1 MRVLTLMALLILAGC
16 GADQSETATTQVT
29 PVGASTDYLSPELR
43 EQVEALKREVRE
55 QPLSDSAAALN
66 DRAQLLYAWANAMAM
81 KGDDIPWSLPQ
92 TVAAISRYNNLPRG
106 ETLAPA
112 QLRRGAEQVNDYIEQ
127 LRLRDEN
134 PAALGV
140 ATLLNPGPHVV
151 LSFQTIEVVYQV
163 GSEGLPAGG
172 SISLGVHR
180 SAGISLQADDPT
192 AEDYVT
198 ATASREGVTIVVDE
212 TVGSGRRQALKF
224 DVVGGDLEPAD
235 TVTFRYGDMSG
246 GGPGSRMQ
254 PRSND
259 FIPMELHVAFTPDG
273 TSYTLPRMGLKT
285 QGAEV
290 AGVRG
295 FAPSIVKVG
304 ESFTISV
311 RSEDQFTNRATGAVP
326 AYDLLLDGKPWARLA
341 AGDAITLVDDISF
354 DKPGVYRFALQST
367 DGKIMGEVNP
377 VLVETEPTQRIYW
390 GETHGHSGMAEGQ
403 GTSDAFFAFGRDDAR
418 LDFLVHS
425 EHDIWMDDAEW
436 RELAANTR
444 EYLKEGE
451 FIPFLGYEWTVEQSY
466 GGHHNVVFR
475 TPDNRVRIPQ
485 QTYPALSQLYAGLR
499 QNHDPQD
506 VLIIPHA
513 HQAGDW
519 RNSDP
524 TMETLV
530 EIQSNHGV
538 FEWFGHM
545 YLRHGH
551 HVGFVSASDD
561 HTSHP
566 GYGVSRGRRSGLGAV
581 MAPAKTSDAIFDAM
595 KSLATYASTGDRPI
609 VRFSINGEPMGQR
622 AAFAENRTVSGEV
635 YGTAPIDEL
644 VVLRNSEEIWREDLR
659 TAKKV
664 AGANQVIEVN
674 MQSSSQPL
682 LDQRDNPRGGR
693 PWVGTI
699 EVTGAKLAAVTA
711 PGFIDVLT
719 QGYEIDADN
728 PNLVR
733 FRTWTRGNHSSLILE
748 LTGVTAATKINVN
761 IDPARESATNGFTLY
776 RDSVRIPRLRK
787 SFALV
792 ELKDGQLR
800 EVQDVEG
807 QLDELWVR
815 RVAPAGILDHKF
827 EFVDTSAR
835 QGDYYTLRVVQA
847 NDQMAWASPVWVGGY
862 SPR

>member
-1 MRVLTLMALLILAGC
+1 MRILTLLAVLALVGC
-16 GADQSETATTQVT
+16 TQGQTENKQASASNETAAGDYMSADLRSRVESLKQQVQNE
-29 PVGASTDYLSPELR
+29 PE
-43 EQVEALKREVRE
+43 VE
-55 QPLSDSAAALN
+55 SIAALN
-66 DRAQLLYAWANAMAM
+66 DRAQLLYAWANAMAL

-92 TVAAISRYNNLPRG
+92 SVASIARFNNLPRG
-106 ETLAPA
+106 ESLPPA
-112 QLRRGAEQVNDYIEQ
+112 QLRRGTEQINDYVEQ

-140 ATLLNPGPHVV
+140 ATLRNPGPHPVR
-151 LSFQTIEVVYQV
+151 SYQTIEVGYEV
-163 GSEGLPAGG
+163 GSEGLAEGG
-172 SISLGVHR
+172 SIYLGVHNR
-180 SAGISLQADDPT
+180 AGISLQADDPGG
-192 AEDYVT
+192 EDFVT
-198 ATASREGVTIVVDE
+198 AASSREGVTLVVDE
-212 TVGSGRRQALKF
+212 AVGSGRRQALKF
-224 DVVGGDLEPAD
+224 DVVGGNLAPGD
-235 TVTFRYGDMSG
+235 TVIFRYGDTSG

-254 PRSND
+254 TPSND
-259 FIPMELHVAFTPDG
+259 FIPMEVHVAFVPGG
-273 TSYTLPRMGLKT
+273 TRYTLPRMGLKT
-285 QGAEV
+285 EGGEI

-295 FAPSIVKVG
+295 FAPSIVAAG
-304 ESFTISV
+304 ESFSMSV
-311 RSEDQFTNRATGAVP
+311 RSEDLYTNRATGTIP
-326 AYDLLLDGKPWARLA
+326 AFELLLDGKPYRTLA
-341 AGDAITLVDDISF
+341 AGNALTEVRDIAF
-354 DKPGVYRFALQST
+354 DEPGVYRFSIRST
-367 DGKIMGEVNP
+367 DGNIVGEVNP
-377 VLVETEPTQRIYW
+377 VLVESSPVTRIYW

-444 EYLKEGE
+444 EFLKEGE
-451 FIPFLGYEWTVEQSY
+451 FIPFLGYEWTVEQAY

-475 TPDNRVRIPQ
+475 TPDDRIRIPQ
-485 QTYPALSQLYAGLR
+485 QTHPALSQLYAGLR
-499 QNHDPQD
+499 QHHDPED

-545 YLRHGH
+545 YLRNGH

-581 MAPAKTSDAIFDAM
+581 MAPTKTSEAIFDSM
-595 KSLATYASTGDRPI
+595 KNLATYASTGDRPI
-609 VRFSINGEPMGQR
+609 VRFAVNGAPMGQR
-622 AAFAENRTVSGEV
+622 AAFAENRTLSGEI

-659 TAKKV
+659 TLKK
-664 AGANQVIEVN
+664 ADSANQAIEVN
-674 MQSSSQPL
+674 MLSGSQPL

-693 PWVGTI
+693 PWAGTI
-699 EVTGAKLAAVTA
+699 EVTGARLQAVRA
-711 PGFIDVLT
+711 PGFIDVT
-719 QGYEIDADN
+719 SQGFEIDADN

-748 LTGVTAATKINVN
+748 LAGVTAATKINVD
-761 IDPARESATNGFTLY
+761 IAPARESATNNYTRY
-776 RDSVRIPRLRK
+776 RDSARIPRWRA
-787 SFALV
+787 SFPLAQ
-792 ELKDGQLR
+792 LKEGQLH

-807 QLDELWVR
+807 HIDQLWVR
-815 RVAPAGILDHKF
+815 RVVPAGALDHKF
-827 EFVDTSAR
+827 EFVDKSAR
-835 QGDYYTLRVVQA
+835 QGDYYTLRLVQE
-847 NDQMAWASPVWVGGY
+847 NDQMAWSSPVWVGGY